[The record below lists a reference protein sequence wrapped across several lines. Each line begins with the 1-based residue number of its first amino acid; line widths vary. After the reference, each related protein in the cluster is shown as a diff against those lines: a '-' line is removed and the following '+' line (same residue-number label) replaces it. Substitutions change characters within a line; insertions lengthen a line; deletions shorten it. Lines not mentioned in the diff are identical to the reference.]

1 MKWLLNVSV
10 WVSMAIVLGQLKP
23 WTLDSIVDS
32 IILLFDDINLK
43 YSSFYDAV
51 IEEMILFC
59 EAIM

>member
-23 WTLDSIVDS
+23 GTLDSIMDS

-51 IEEMILFC
+51 IEEMIVFF